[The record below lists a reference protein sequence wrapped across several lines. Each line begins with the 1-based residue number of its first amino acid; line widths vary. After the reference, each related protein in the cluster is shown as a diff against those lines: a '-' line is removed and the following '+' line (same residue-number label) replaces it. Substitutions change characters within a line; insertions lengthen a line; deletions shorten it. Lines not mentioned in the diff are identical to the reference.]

1 MKKSFKTSIPVDW
14 GIALK
19 GFKSDGYLTLL
30 LLGISVIFACSS
42 LIVVNYYTIKSLS
55 AIRAFINGESHYS
68 KAQNDGSRN
77 LLLYM
82 SERDERFFK
91 VYKQNLNISI
101 GDSMA
106 LKGLYA
112 GLGRDELIGNF
123 IKGRNDPADADDMIW
138 LLTNFREVS
147 YFKKCLG
154 YWSDAN
160 NKIRLMDLKVNGIRA
175 RIQQG
180 TYTQEELVNDCKMI
194 NEWDNSISELY
205 TVFSETLELA
215 SRSVRK
221 LLIVSDFTMIFLI
234 VGLTGT
240 YSAITIRRL
249 LDSAKALAIKNQVL
263 IDTNSELDRFV
274 YSASHELRT
283 PITSLKGL
291 VNIIKEEDDILT
303 IRNYLN
309 FIDQSLTQQD
319 AIIREI
325 INYSRNKRSDLL
337 VQELLLSELI
347 NSAIHRF
354 DNLSPVVI
362 AYTQELL
369 VDKIESDLI
378 RLKIIFDNLLSN
390 TMKFIDPDKSCHTVQ
405 IRSRLIGKQLEIE
418 IQDNGIGIHTDFR
431 EKIFDMFY
439 VTHHPNRGSGLGLYI
454 TKETV
459 IKLGGTIK
467 FVSEIGKGTCFTFCI
482 PVNKYSL

>member
-1 MKKSFKTSIPVDW
+1 MKNSVKSTLPVNW
-14 GIALK
+14 GIRLK
-19 GFKSDGYLTLL
+19 DLKSEGYLTILL
-30 LLGISVIFACSS
+30 FGILVLFACSS
-42 LIVVNYYTIKSLS
+42 LIIVNYYTIKSLS

-82 SERDERFFK
+82 SERDEKFYQ

-101 GDSMA
+101 GDSLA

-112 GLGRDELIGNF
+112 GLGRDEIIGNF

-154 YWSDAN
+154 YWSRAN
-160 NKIRLMDLKVNGIRA
+160 NKIRVLDLKVNGIRF

-180 TYTQEELVNDCKMI
+180 TYTREELVADSKMI
-194 NEWDNSISELY
+194 NDYDNSISELY

-221 LLIVSDFTMIFLI
+221 LLIICDFTMIFLI
-234 VGLTGT
+234 VGLIGA

-249 LDSAKALAIKNQVL
+249 LVSAKALAKKNQTL
-263 IDTNSELDRFV
+263 IDTNAELDRFV

-291 VNIIKEEDDILT
+291 VNIIKEEGDLLK
-303 IRNYLN
+303 IRHYLD
-309 FIDQSLTQQD
+309 FIDQSLKQQD

-325 INYSRNKRSDLL
+325 INYSRNKRTNLV
-337 VQELLLSELI
+337 VQELLLSDLI
-347 NSAIHRF
+347 DSAINEF
-354 DNLSPVVI
+354 NYLSPVTI
-362 AYTQELL
+362 EYTKELL
-369 VDKIESDLI
+369 IDKIESDLV
-378 RLKIIFDNLLSN
+378 RLKIILNNLLSN
-390 TMKFIDPDKSCHTVQ
+390 AMKFIDPDKSRHTVH
-405 IRSRLIGKQLEIE
+405 ICSKLIDKQLEIK
-418 IQDNGIGIHTDFR
+418 IQDNGIGIHPDFK

-439 VTHHPNRGSGLGLYI
+439 VTLHPNRGSGLGLYI

-459 IKLGGTIK
+459 IKLGGSIA
-467 FVSEIGKGTCFTFCI
+467 FVSESGKGTCFTICI
-482 PVNKYSL
+482 PVNNYSL